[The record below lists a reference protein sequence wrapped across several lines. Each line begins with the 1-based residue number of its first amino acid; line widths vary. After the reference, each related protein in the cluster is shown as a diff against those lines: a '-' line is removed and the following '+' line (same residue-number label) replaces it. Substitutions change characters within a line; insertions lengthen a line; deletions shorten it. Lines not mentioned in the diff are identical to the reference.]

1 MTQAPDRGRHPRGC
15 RPRRRFLTVRSGRSC
30 LRVAAGCPKWPAV
43 FQSGRRFSTCGES
56 RPRVVHVQVENLHP
70 REGKRAACLP
80 TWTQVPESGRWLPEV
95 AAGFQPAVSPS
106 PGWFMCRLKTCTHA
120 RATTRMPA
128 EVAAGCP
135 KWPQVFNL
143 RNQPCADSRPA
154 RGRPCGRCGPPPPS
168 RPPRFN
174 PEWSYHIG
182 QESATD
188 GLQPGRKKGAH
199 LFSRSS
205 WKKRS
210 AKQGSNPPRVDDGSL
225 CKRPGR
231 RITRIAKHRGIAGQ
245 GF

>member
-1 MTQAPDRGRHPRGC
+1 MPDLLFASELTVGIGRLAVPPTWQGSARRHLGFAVGQQARRDDRPNRVRHPTDRSFASWCSPPPLAGTQ
-15 RPRRRFLTVRSGRSC
+15 FLSATEPKSGSDRDSHPAGSTHSRS
-30 LRVAAGCPKWPAV
+30 
-43 FQSGRRFSTCGES
+43 
-56 RPRVVHVQVENLHP
+56 H
-70 REGKRAACLP
+70 
-80 TWTQVPESGRWLPEV
+80 
-95 AAGFQPAVSPS
+95 
-106 PGWFMCRLKTCTHA
+106 
-120 RATTRMPA
+120 
-128 EVAAGCP
+128 
-135 KWPQVFNL
+135 WPQVFNL

-154 RGRPCGRCGPPPPS
+154 RRRPCGRCGPPPPS

-188 GLQPGRKKGAH
+188 GLQPGQKKAAH